1 MQGSI
6 PGLRVASE
14 TAAPQGTVALVFT
27 DIRNST
33 ALWETNPGMQNAMR
47 IHHELMRRL
56 IRAFD
61 GYEVKTEGD
70 AFMVSFF
77 SVTSAVL
84 WCFTVQLE
92 LLRADWPVEL
102 IMSEEGKELYG
113 KAFLERTHTDANSAI
128 FDRSTR
134 RTHLSRTV
142 CPNGCTHRS
151 ADLRAGPCQ
160 SSYGLPRSRC
170 KSRC

>member
-1 MQGSI
+1 MQVINVGDLFKSKQPIVNRGLAVQNTEADGFYDTKYVARRNQGSV
-6 PGLRVASE
+6 PGLRVADE
-14 TAAPQGTVALVFT
+14 VNAAPQGTVALVFT

-47 IHHELMRRL
+47 IHHELLRRL

-70 AFMVSFF
+70 AFMVSFS

-92 LLRADWPVEL
+92 LLRADWPIEL

-113 KAFLERTHTDANSAI
+113 T
-128 FDRSTR
+128 
-134 RTHLSRTV
+134 
-142 CPNGCTHRS
+142 
-151 ADLRAGPCQ
+151 
-160 SSYGLPRSRC
+160 
-170 KSRC
+170 

>member
-1 MQGSI
+1 MIAVADLFKSKQPRVSRGVITPAGETDNFYDTKYVARRVQGSI
-6 PGLRVASE
+6 PGLRITDE

-33 ALWETNPGMQNAMR
+33 ALWETNPGMQNSMR
-47 IHHELMRRL
+47 IHHDLLRRL

-70 AFMVSFF
+70 AFMVSFS

-113 KAFLERTHTDANSAI
+113 K
-128 FDRSTR
+128 
-134 RTHLSRTV
+134 
-142 CPNGCTHRS
+142 
-151 ADLRAGPCQ
+151 
-160 SSYGLPRSRC
+160 
-170 KSRC
+170 

>member
-1 MQGSI
+1 MGDLFKSKKNRVNHGLSVPSTEPDYYDKQYQPRRLQGSI
-6 PGLRVASE
+6 PGLRAASE

-70 AFMVSFF
+70 AFMVSFS

-102 IMSEEGKELYG
+102 VMSEEGKELYG
-113 KAFLERTHTDANSAI
+113 MTKDLL
-128 FDRSTR
+128 
-134 RTHLSRTV
+134 HLG
-142 CPNGCTHRS
+142 N
-151 ADLRAGPCQ
+151 D
-160 SSYGLPRSRC
+160 
-170 KSRC
+170 

>member
-1 MQGSI
+1 MQVLNVADLFKSKQPKMSRGLVKTSPETDNFYDTKYVTRRVQGSI
-6 PGLRVASE
+6 PGLRISDD
-14 TAAPQGTVALVFT
+14 AAPQGTVALVFT

-33 ALWETNPGMQNAMR
+33 ALWETNPGMQNSMR
-47 IHHELMRRL
+47 IHHELLRRL

-70 AFMVSFF
+70 AFMVSFS

-84 WCFTVQLE
+84 WCYTVQLE

-113 KAFLERTHTDANSAI
+113 A
-128 FDRSTR
+128 
-134 RTHLSRTV
+134 
-142 CPNGCTHRS
+142 
-151 ADLRAGPCQ
+151 
-160 SSYGLPRSRC
+160 
-170 KSRC
+170 